1 MTKPDLERRAR
12 PRHREAT
19 VLFWVAVLGV
29 AVALGSTAAAFVV
42 RQRTDDVDQHARP
55 VHQQVRDLDAQEAHA
70 VRRLRALR
78 NDADATKQ
86 ALTDLF
92 AAEQAQVDASN
103 HAVDVANQAVD
114 AYNNARAASVAA
126 AFQGAGDAAVADL
139 EHRTAVVKGAADTA
153 RRVMSALQQAVN
165 G

>member
-1 MTKPDLERRAR
+1 MTEPELERRAR
-12 PRHREAT
+12 RRRRRGA
-19 VLFWVAVLGV
+19 VLFWVAVLGL
-29 AVALGSTAAAFVV
+29 AVALGSIGAALVV
-42 RQRTDDVDQHARP
+42 RQRTNEVQERAAP
-55 VHQQVRDLDAQEAHA
+55 VHDQIRELDAQEAHA
-70 VRRLRALR
+70 QRRLRALR
-78 NDADATKQ
+78 SGAEATKQ

-103 HAVDVANQAVD
+103 DAVDVANQAVD

-153 RRVMSALQQAVN
+153 RRVMSALQQAAS

>member
-12 PRHREAT
+12 RRHREAT

-55 VHQQVRDLDAQEAHA
+55 VHQHVRDLDAQEAHA

-126 AFQGAGDAAVADL
+126 AFQGGGDALTDL
-139 EHRTAVVKGAADTA
+139 EQRTTVVKGAADTA
-153 RRVMSALQQAVN
+153 RRVITSLQAAA
-165 G
+165 GG